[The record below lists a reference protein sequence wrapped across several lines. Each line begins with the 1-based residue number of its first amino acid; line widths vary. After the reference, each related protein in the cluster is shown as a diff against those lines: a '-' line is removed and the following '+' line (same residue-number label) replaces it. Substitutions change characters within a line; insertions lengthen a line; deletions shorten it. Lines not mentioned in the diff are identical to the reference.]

1 MRTIYLVSQWLLPF
15 FSFRIET
22 AFAPAASDALG
33 WGPVQTSSVLG
44 GSSVLIFAF
53 MMLVIFLSARGVPDV
68 LMIAVGIIGWII
80 GGTLMYLMW
89 VAEAPVWRFVL
100 PVAIAVS
107 GFPFIAASNRSTFT
121 RAVDSKPVLA
131 EAQGSMQA
139 ILSMSASVAG
149 FT

>member
-1 MRTIYLVSQWLLPF
+1 VRTIYLVSQWLLPF